1 MTPSMPRLLLVLL
14 LLAPLG
20 VHAAPAEDQ
29 WFTVLLDGRKIG
41 RFHNTREVRDDRVVT
56 TQQLDIELDRA
67 GTKVAMSSTEV
78 SEETP
83 AGEPIAFTNASH
95 LTGNETRIEGRVANG
110 RAQVRIRTA
119 GEWQE
124 REIAWP
130 QGARLPEGLR
140 LAGLAAPL
148 EKGASDR
155 QLSFMSSSL
164 SAIAITSTVGAL
176 ETVTL
181 ATGRARLH
189 RVEQAFEFPGSG
201 VVSTAWV
208 DDERRIRKLSTPMMG
223 VELVMLECDEACA
236 NAPNQSSDVF
246 ERTLVHAP
254 RTLRREELANGVRYM
269 LKPRDRGAPLAL
281 GDTAEQ
287 TVKRKGSQL
296 VVDVRRDARTG
307 FGTPPEAADRAA
319 NDWLQSDAP
328 EVVALARK
336 ATEGV
341 EGDAARM
348 LALETFVRG
357 YITDKNLGVGYAS
370 ALEVVRDPRG
380 DCTEHAVLLA
390 ALGRS
395 VGIATRVV
403 DGLAYAPGFAGAK
416 NVFVPHAWV
425 QAWTGDHWRSYDAA
439 LAGFDAGH
447 IAFSAGDGD
456 PWRFY
461 QALDLL
467 GRIEIRHL
475 EALPADAAH

>member
-1 MTPSMPRLLLVLL
+1 MSRLLLVLL

-41 RFHNTREVRDDRVVT
+41 RFHNLREVRDDRVVT
-56 TQQLDIELDRA
+56 TQQLDLELDRA
-67 GTKVAMSSTEV
+67 GTRVAMSSTET
-78 SEETP
+78 SEETL

-95 LTGNETRIEGRVANG
+95 LTGNEARIEGRVANG
-110 RAQVRIRTA
+110 RVSVRIRNA
-119 GEWQE
+119 DEWQE
-124 REIAWP
+124 REMAWP
-130 QGARLPEGLR
+130 DGALLPEGLR
-140 LAGLAAPL
+140 LAGLDTPL
-148 EKGASDR
+148 TKGASDR

-164 SAIAITSTVGAL
+164 SAIAITRTIGAT
-176 ETVTL
+176 ETVSL
-181 ATGRARLH
+181 ASGRTRLH
-189 RVEQAFEFPGSG
+189 RVEQAFEFPGTG
-201 VVSTAWV
+201 IVSTAWI
-208 DDERRIRKLSTPMMG
+208 DDERRIRKLSTPMLG

-246 ERTLVHAP
+246 ERTLVHVP
-254 RTLRREELANGVRYM
+254 RTLGREELGRGLRYM
-269 LKPRDRGAPLAL
+269 LKPRDRGAPLSL

-296 VVDVRRDARTG
+296 VVDVHRDARAG
-307 FGTPPEAADRAA
+307 FGKPPEAADRAA

-336 ATEGV
+336 ATDGV

-348 LALETFVRG
+348 LALESFVRG
-357 YITDKNLGVGYAS
+357 YITDKSLGVGYAS

-403 DGLAYAPGFAGAK
+403 DGLAYTPGFAGQK

-425 QAWTGDHWRSYDAA
+425 QAWTGDRWRSYDAA

-461 QALDLL
+461 QALDML
-467 GRIEIRHL
+467 GRIEIRHV
-475 EALPADAAH
+475 EALPADASH